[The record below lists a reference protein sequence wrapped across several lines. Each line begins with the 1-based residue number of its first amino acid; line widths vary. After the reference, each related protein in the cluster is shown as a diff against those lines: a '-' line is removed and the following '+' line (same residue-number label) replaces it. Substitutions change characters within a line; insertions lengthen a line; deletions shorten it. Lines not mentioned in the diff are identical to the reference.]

1 MAFTGPAIALTR
13 VAAPNT
19 IEMLPALKQFARDR
33 LDYLNLPAAAKAER
47 RRDQAGLPATD
58 HGIDIVETAVLKWL
72 CKAQD
77 MSATRDGGA
86 ARDFSLVWGWA
97 PSYPETSGYIVPT
110 LIDAAIRRNDSTL
123 MDRARRMVDWLVG
136 IQLPDG
142 GFQGGTID
150 ADPVVPV
157 TFNTGQILM
166 GLAAARRQFGDQY
179 EAPMHRAADWL
190 VDTMDPD
197 GCWRK
202 FPTPFATPGEKAY
215 ETHVAWGLIEA
226 ARASEGTDRARVY
239 AEAALRNARWAITKQ
254 LPNGWFESC
263 CLSDPDAPLTHTIG
277 YVLRGLTEIF
287 LYTKDQDVLAASLL
301 TADALSARV
310 KDDGFLAGRLDRAWN
325 GAVDWVCVT
334 GSAQIAHSLLLLF
347 KETGNARY
355 RDAAFALLSY
365 ARRTV
370 RLDGPSG
377 VRGGVKGSFPVDG
390 GYGTYEFLNWAAK
403 FLVDADHAE
412 RLVRS
417 A

>member
-13 VAAPNT
+13 DAAPNT
-19 IEMLPALKQFARDR
+19 VEMLPALKQFARDR
-33 LDYLNLPAAAKAER
+33 LDYLNLPPAAKAER

-58 HGIDIVETAVLKWL
+58 PGIDAVETAALEWL
-72 CKAQD
+72 GQAQD
-77 MSATRDGGA
+77 MSATNDGGA
-86 ARDFSLVWGWA
+86 ARDFSLVRGWA

-110 LIDAAIRRNDSTL
+110 LIDAGLRRNDGAML
-123 MDRARRMVDWLVG
+123 DRARRMVDWLVG
-136 IQLPDG
+136 IQFPEG
-142 GFQGGTID
+142 GFQGGTVD
-150 ADPVVPV
+150 AEPAVPV
-157 TFNTGQILM
+157 TFNTGQILL
-166 GLAAARRQFGDQY
+166 GLAAARRQFGGGYDD
-179 EAPMHRAADWL
+179 PMHRAAGWL
-190 VDTMDPD
+190 VDTMDAD

-202 FPTPFATPGEKAY
+202 FPTPFAAPGDKAY

-226 ARASEGTDRARVY
+226 ARASEDPELASRY

-254 LPNGWFESC
+254 LSNGWFESC
-263 CLSDPDAPLTHTIG
+263 CLSNPDAPLTHTIG

-287 LYTKDQDVLAASLL
+287 LYTREQDVLAASLL

-310 KDDGFLAGRLDRAWN
+310 KGDGFLAGRLDRAWN

-347 KETGNARY
+347 NETGKAGY
-355 RDAAFALLSY
+355 RDAAFALLGY

-370 RLDGPSG
+370 HLDGPAG

-403 FLVDADHAE
+403 FLIDAGHVE